1 MREDQ
6 ERWDAKYRE
15 KKFNP
20 DISPDPFL
28 KKNLRLLP
36 PGRAL
41 DIAAG
46 EGRNAV
52 FLAQHGFEVD
62 AVDISRVALSRARRL
77 AKSRRVKINT
87 VAVDLDIHPI
97 GQEEYDLII
106 DFYFLDRN
114 LVPSIKRGLKRGGVV
129 MFSTY
134 LQGPPSPAGNERID
148 PKYLLKPNELL
159 RLFKDFRILFYREEV
174 FREAGVKKATANL
187 IAQKNERG

>member
-6 ERWDAKYRE
+6 EKWDAKYRE

-20 DISPDPFL
+20 DVPPDPFL

-52 FLAQHGFEVD
+52 FLAQQGFEVD

-77 AKSRRVKINT
+77 AKSRGVKINT
-87 VAVDLDIHPI
+87 VAADIDIHPI
-97 GQEEYDLII
+97 GQEKYDLII

-134 LQGPPSPAGNERID
+134 LLGQPSPAGNGRID

-159 RLFKDFRILFYREEV
+159 RLFRDFRVLFYQEGI
-174 FREAGVKKATANL
+174 FRQAGVKKATANL

>member
-20 DISPDPFL
+20 DVPPDPLL
-28 KKNLRLLP
+28 KKHLRFIP

-52 FLAQHGFEVD
+52 FLAQHGFKVD
-62 AVDISRVALSRARRL
+62 AVDISRVALSRAGRL
-77 AKSRRVKINT
+77 AKSRGVKIHT
-87 VAVDLDIHPI
+87 VAADLDIHPI
-97 GQEEYDLII
+97 GQEKYDLIL

-114 LVPSIKRGLKRGGVV
+114 LVPRIKRGLKREGFV

-134 LQGPPSPAGNERID
+134 LLGQESPAGNGGID

-159 RLFKDFRILFYREEV
+159 RLFRDFRVLFYQEGIVGQGGGR
-174 FREAGVKKATANL
+174 KAIATL
-187 IAQKNERG
+187 IAQKNKPA